1 MTNNEDARSAELMNA
16 VDPAPARQPQ
26 AARLEAALIDAAR
39 AIRAVQERPGD
50 KSPEVQAMLARCREL
65 HARARAAATRKSHF
79 VAYDCLQQIERE
91 RVVAMSDDERTA
103 LMGAYLAEAR
113 AKLNEWRRAAAD
125 ALAASARGG
134 APSVAVLQALMKNV
148 HASRQSRRHRIELVQ
163 RQAPLLVGL
172 LIGAVLFF
180 TAWAL
185 AGGFEWLINED
196 TEVTLAMV
204 LVTGVL
210 LGFFGG
216 LLSVV
221 FSAVRADLAAGILE
235 LRWNRAITVA
245 RPFIGAAVAVPIV
258 LFLQSGLVNLG
269 SVTPALALALCFI
282 GGFSER
288 WFLAQVERI
297 AGASDGKPK

>member
-26 AARLEAALIDAAR
+26 ATRLEAALIDAAR
-39 AIRAVQERPGD
+39 AIRAVEERPGD
-50 KSPEVQAMLARCREL
+50 KSPEAQAMLARCRDL
-65 HARARAAATRKSHF
+65 HARARAAAARKSHF

-91 RVVAMSDDERTA
+91 LVVAMSDDERAA
-103 LMGAYLAEAR
+103 LMAAYLARAR
-113 AKLNEWRRAAAD
+113 AEVDDWRRAAAE
-125 ALAASARGG
+125 ALAATARGG
-134 APSVAVLQALMKNV
+134 VPSVAVLQGLLKGV
-148 HASRQSRRHRIELVQ
+148 HAWQQSRQHRIELLQ
-163 RQAPLLVGL
+163 RQAPLLAGL
-172 LIGAVLFF
+172 LIGAVVFF
-180 TAWAL
+180 TVWAL

-196 TEVTLAMV
+196 TQVTLAMV

-216 LLSVV
+216 LLSVA
-221 FSAVRADLAAGILE
+221 FSAVRASAAGIVE
-235 LRWNRAITVA
+235 LRWHRAMTVA

-269 SVTPALALALCFI
+269 DATPALALALCFI

-288 WFLAQVERI
+288 RFAAQVERI
-297 AGASDGKPK
+297 AGAPEGKPR

>member
-26 AARLEAALIDAAR
+26 ATRLEAALIDAAR
-39 AIRAVQERPGD
+39 AIRAVEERPGD

-91 RVVAMSDDERTA
+91 LVVAMSDDERTA

-148 HASRQSRRHRIELVQ
+148 HASQQNRQHKIELVQ

-180 TAWAL
+180 SAWA
-185 AGGFEWLINED
+185 
-196 TEVTLAMV
+196 
-204 LVTGVL
+204 
-210 LGFFGG
+210 G
-216 LLSVV
+216 LLSVA
-221 FSAVRADLAAGILE
+221 FSAVRADLAASILE

-297 AGASDGKPK
+297 AGASEGKPK

>member
-16 VDPAPARQPQ
+16 IDPAPARQPQ

-39 AIRAVQERPGD
+39 AIRAVEERPGD
-50 KSPEVQAMLARCREL
+50 KSAEVQAMLARCREL
-65 HARARAAATRKSHF
+65 HARARAAAARKSCF

-91 RVVAMSDDERTA
+91 LVVAMNDDERTA

-113 AKLNEWRRAAAD
+113 AKLDDWRRAAAES
-125 ALAASARGG
+125 LAATAHDGV
-134 APSVAVLQALMKNV
+134 PPVPVLQALMKTV
-148 HASRQSRRHRIELVQ
+148 HAARQNRRYKVELAQ
-163 RQAPLLVGL
+163 HQAPLLAGL
-172 LIGAVLFF
+172 LIAAVLFF
-180 TAWAL
+180 TVWAL

-196 TEVTLAMV
+196 TDVTLAMV

-216 LLSVV
+216 LLSVA
-221 FSAVRADLAAGILE
+221 FSAQRESAAGIVE
-235 LRWNRAITVA
+235 LRWHRAITIA

-258 LFLQSGLVNLG
+258 LLLQSGLVNLG
-269 SVTPALALALCFI
+269 NATPALALALCFI

-288 WFLAQVERI
+288 WLVAQVERL
-297 AGASDGKPK
+297 AGAPDGKPRR

>member
-16 VDPAPARQPQ
+16 VDAAPPRQPQ

-39 AIRAVQERPGD
+39 AIRAVQQRAGD
-50 KSPEVQAMLARCREL
+50 ESAEVQAMLARCREL
-65 HARARAAATRKSHF
+65 HARARAAARRSDF

-91 RVVAMSDDERTA
+91 LVAAMNDEERSA
-103 LMGAYLAEAR
+103 RMGADLAQAR
-113 AKLNEWRRAAAD
+113 GTLNEWQRAAAE
-125 ALAASARGG
+125 ALAASAGG
-134 APSVAVLQALMKNV
+134 GPPSVATLQAMMKLV
-148 HASRQSRRHRIELVQ
+148 HDAHRDRRHRIELVQ

-172 LIGAVLFF
+172 LIAAVLFF
-180 TAWAL
+180 SVWAL
-185 AGGFEWLINED
+185 AGGFEWLMNEETD
-196 TEVTLAMV
+196 VTLAMV

-216 LLSVV
+216 LLSVAFRV
-221 FSAVRADLAAGILE
+221 VRADVAAGIAE
-235 LRWNRAITVA
+235 LRGNRAITVA

-258 LFLQSGLVNLG
+258 LLLQSGLVNLG
-269 SVTPALALALCFI
+269 SVTPALALALCFL

-297 AGASDGKPK
+297 AGASERKPG

>member
-26 AARLEAALIDAAR
+26 ATRLEAALIDAAR
-39 AIRAVQERPGD
+39 AIRAVEERPGD

-91 RVVAMSDDERTA
+91 LVVAMSDDERTA

-148 HASRQSRRHRIELVQ
+148 HASQQNRQHKIELVQ

-180 TAWAL
+180 SAWAL

-216 LLSVV
+216 LLSVA
-221 FSAVRADLAAGILE
+221 FSAVRADLAASILE

-297 AGASDGKPK
+297 AGASEGKPK